1 MYYNSS
7 LTLAFDGYSLVFFML
22 TIIIMPII
30 ILTSWD
36 YAFGSIKEYIG
47 LLVLTEFLLILV
59 FTVLDLFY
67 FYIFFESVL
76 IPMVISIFR

>member
-1 MYYNSS
+1 
-7 LTLAFDGYSLVFFML
+7 ML

-47 LLVLTEFLLILV
+47 LLVLTELLLILV

-76 IPMVISIFR
+76 IPMVITIFR

>member
-1 MYYNSS
+1 
-7 LTLAFDGYSLVFFML
+7 LAFDGYSLVFFML

-36 YAFGSIKEYIG
+36 YAFGSIKEYVG
-47 LLVLTEFLLILV
+47 LLVLTELLLILV

-76 IPMVISIFR
+76 IPMVITIFR

>member
-1 MYYNSS
+1 
-7 LTLAFDGYSLVFFML
+7 
-22 TIIIMPII
+22 MPII

>member
-1 MYYNSS
+1 M
-7 LTLAFDGYSLVFFML
+7 AFDGYSLVFFML

-36 YAFGSIKEYIG
+36 YAFGSIKEYVG
-47 LLVLTEFLLILV
+47 LLVLTELLLILV

-76 IPMVISIFR
+76 IPMVITIFR

>member
-1 MYYNSS
+1 
-7 LTLAFDGYSLVFFML
+7 
-22 TIIIMPII
+22 MPVI

-36 YAFGSIKEYIG
+36 YAVGSIKEYVG
-47 LLVLTEFLLILV
+47 LLVLTELLLILV
-59 FTVLDLFY
+59 FTILDLFY